1 MSQAFNFNDANEA
14 KRHVQRKPDREVM
27 DKAEIYSILDATN
40 IAHIGFVDPDTQ
52 EAVVIPMGYARH
64 NDTLLIHGSTGGRML
79 MALKSGIQI
88 CVTVTL
94 LDGIVIARSAFHS
107 SMNYRSVMAFGVPR
121 VLEGDEKLDG
131 LRDITNGLV
140 PGFWEHARP
149 MTAKEAAQTMVL
161 ALELDQVSGKK
172 RTGGVN
178 DDEED
183 LALPIWAGVLPVRTV
198 VDAPIVDPAAA
209 HIATPDYAVN
219 LTHKP

>member
-1 MSQAFNFNDANEA
+1 MSQSETADES

-27 DKAEIYSILDATN
+27 DKAEIYSILDSTN
-40 IAHIGFVDPDTQ
+40 IAHIGFVDPDTH

-64 NDTLLIHGSTGGRML
+64 DNTLLIHGSTGGRML

-88 CVTVTL
+88 CSTVTL

-209 HIATPDYAVN
+209 HIATPGYAVN